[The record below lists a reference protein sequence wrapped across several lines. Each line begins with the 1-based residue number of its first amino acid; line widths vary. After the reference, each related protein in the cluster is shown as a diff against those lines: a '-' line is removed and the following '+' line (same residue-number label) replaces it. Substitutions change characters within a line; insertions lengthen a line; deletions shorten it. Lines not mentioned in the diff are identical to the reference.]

1 MGAGRYQKKNKM
13 TTTFVILGVTIVLF
27 IWGRWS
33 ADLVALLSLLAL
45 ALSGVIDTRDA
56 VAGFGNPTVVMIAAL
71 FVVGEGLSRTGVTG
85 WGGKKLLEAARGSR
99 IRLLVVVMAGTAC
112 LSAFISNTGTVATL
126 LPAVVAAAWAVG
138 SVPSKYLMPLAFAAN
153 TGGLLT
159 LTGTPPNIVVAQTL
173 EQSGLRPFSF
183 FEYALIGAPLLV
195 AAVAYM
201 ALVGRRILPSRSSDQ
216 RPIDAAADLA
226 DLAAAYSLGEHQFRL
241 RIRANSSL
249 IGKTVMDAALGPT
262 YGAPVLRIEGREIAQ
277 DVVLC
282 DDDILIVRAPDEIID
297 TLMHELGLS
306 LQPPADAP
314 DEFVSK
320 ELGLAEVIPTPR
332 SEYLGRRMA
341 LGQISERFPVQLL
354 AVRRR
359 GEPVVDRDLTLEFG
373 DSLLVRGTWEGIGE
387 LQKDRRNFI
396 VVGTPEA
403 MASEVAGLGPRA
415 GVAVAALVGMVVLMV
430 TGVVS
435 TVIAALIAAAA
446 MILGGCLSTRDAY
459 RSISWSSVVLIAAM
473 IPMGRALE
481 ATGGASLVA
490 EGLVSTLGHLSPVAL
505 MAGVFLLTTGFSQVI
520 NNTATA
526 VLVAPIVIQAAVNL
540 GVSPHPLLMI
550 VAVAA
555 STAFLT
561 PIGTTTNIMVFSPG
575 GYRFTDYVKVG
586 LPLMLIFL
594 AVTLVL
600 VPVIWPL

>member
-1 MGAGRYQKKNKM
+1 M
-13 TTTFVILGVTIVLF
+13 TTTFIILGVTIVLF
-27 IWGRWS
+27 VWGRWP

-45 ALSGVIDTRDA
+45 ALTGVIGASDA

-85 WGGKKLLEAARGSR
+85 WGGKRLLEVARGSKM
-99 IRLLVVVMAGTAC
+99 RLLVVIMIGTAC

-126 LPAVVAAAWAVG
+126 LPAVVAAAWTVG

-183 FEYALIGAPLLV
+183 FEYALIGGPLLIT
-195 AAVAYM
+195 AVVYM
-201 ALVGRRILPSRSSDQ
+201 TFLGRKILPSRSEDQ
-216 RPIDAAADLA
+216 RPVDAAADLA
-226 DLAAAYSLGEHQFRL
+226 DLAAAYSLGENQYRL
-241 RIRANSSL
+241 RVRVNSSL
-249 IGKTVMDAALGPT
+249 IGKTVREAALGPT
-262 YGAPVLRIEGREIAQ
+262 YGAPVLRIEGREFSPY
-277 DVVLC
+277 VVLRR
-282 DDDILIVRAPDEIID
+282 DDVLVVRASDEVID
-297 TLMHELGLS
+297 RLMQELGVS
-306 LQPPADAP
+306 LQPPGELTD
-314 DEFVSK
+314 DFVSK
-320 ELGLAEVIPTPR
+320 EIGLAEVLPTPR
-332 SEYLGRRMA
+332 SEYLGIPMTVGA
-341 LGQISERFPVQLL
+341 IAERGDLQLL
-354 AVRRR
+354 ALRRH
-359 GEPVVDRDLTLEFG
+359 GKLVADREVTLEFG
-373 DSLLVRGTWEGIGE
+373 DSMLIRGTWEAIGE
-387 LQKDRRNFI
+387 LQSERRNFV

-403 MASEVAGLGPRA
+403 MASEVAGLSPRA

-430 TGVVS
+430 SGIVP

-446 MILGGCLSTRDAY
+446 MILGGCLTTRDAY

-481 ATGGASLVA
+481 TTGGASLVA
-490 EGLVSTLGHLSPVAL
+490 EGLVDTLGNLSPVAL
-505 MAGVFLLTTGFSQVI
+505 MAGVFVLTTGFSQVI

-526 VLVAPIVIQAAVNL
+526 VLVAPIVIQASISL
-540 GVSPHPLLMI
+540 RVSPHPLLMI

-575 GYRFTDYVKVG
+575 GYQFTDYVKVG
-586 LPLMLIFL
+586 LPLMLLFL
-594 AVTLVL
+594 AVSLVL

>member
-1 MGAGRYQKKNKM
+1 LGASRYQKKNKM

-27 IWGRWS
+27 VWGRWP

-45 ALSGVIDTRDA
+45 ALSGVIETRDA
-56 VAGFGNPTVVMIAAL
+56 LAGFGNPTVVMIAAL

-85 WGGKKLLEAARGSR
+85 WGGKKLLEVARGSQN
-99 IRLLVVVMAGTAC
+99 RLLVVVMAGTAC

-126 LPAVVAAAWAVG
+126 LPAVVAAAWTVG

-173 EQSGLRPFSF
+173 EQLGLRPFSF
-183 FEYALIGAPLLV
+183 FEYALIGGPLLLT
-195 AAVAYM
+195 
-201 ALVGRRILPSRSSDQ
+201 ALVYMRFVGSRILPARSADQ
-216 RPIDAAADLA
+216 RPVDSAADLA
-226 DLAAAYSLGEHQFRL
+226 DLAAAYSLGENQYRL
-241 RIRANSSL
+241 RIRSNSSL
-249 IGKTVMDAALGPT
+249 IGKTLREAALGPN
-262 YGAPVLRIEGREIAQ
+262 YHAPVLRIEGRESAP
-277 DVVLC
+277 DVVLKE
-282 DDDILIVRAPDEIID
+282 DDILVVHAPSETID
-297 TLMHELGLS
+297 RLMHELGLG
-306 LQPPADAP
+306 LQPQAESP

-320 ELGLAEVIPTPR
+320 EIGLAEVIPTPR
-332 SEYLGRRMA
+332 SEYLGRPLA
-341 LGQISERFPVQLL
+341 LGTIGERFRVQLL
-354 AVRRR
+354 AVRRH
-359 GEPVVDRDLTLEFG
+359 GKPVVDPEITLEFG
-373 DSLLVRGTWEGIGE
+373 DSLLVRGTWEAIGE
-387 LQKDRRNFI
+387 LQSERRNFV

-403 MASEVAGLGPRA
+403 MASDVAGLRPRA
-415 GVAVAALVGMVVLMV
+415 AVAVAALVGMVVLMV
-430 TGVVS
+430 SGVVP

-459 RSISWSSVVLIAAM
+459 RSVSWSSVVLIAAM

-481 ATGGASLVA
+481 ITGGAALVA
-490 EGLVSTLGHLSPVAL
+490 EGLVNTLGNLSPVAL

-526 VLVAPIVIQAAVNL
+526 VLVAPIVIHAAINL

-561 PIGTTTNIMVFSPG
+561 PIGTTTNILVFSPG

-586 LPLMLIFL
+586 LPLMLLFL
-594 AVTLVL
+594 AVSLVL
-600 VPVIWPL
+600 VPVFWPL

>member
-1 MGAGRYQKKNKM
+1 MI
-13 TTTFVILGVTIVLF
+13 TTFIILAVTIVLF
-27 IWGRWS
+27 VWGRWS

-45 ALSGVIDTRDA
+45 ALFSVIDTREA
-56 VAGFGNPTVVMIAAL
+56 LAGFGNPTVVMIAAL

-85 WGGKKLLEAARGSR
+85 WGGKRLLEVARGSK
-99 IRLLVVVMAGTAC
+99 IRQLVVVMAGTTG

-126 LPAVVAAAWAVG
+126 LPAVVAAAWTVG
-138 SVPSKYLMPLAFAAN
+138 SVPSKFLVPLAFAAN

-183 FEYALIGAPLLV
+183 FEFALIGAPLLV

-201 ALVGRRILPSRSSDQ
+201 AFVGRRILPSHSADQ
-216 RPIDAAADLA
+216 RPVDVSA
-226 DLAAAYSLGEHQFRL
+226 DLAALATAYSLGDNQFRL
-241 RIRANSSL
+241 RVRTNSPL
-249 IGKTVMDAALGPT
+249 IGMTARDAALGPN
-262 YGAPVLRIEGREIAQ
+262 YGAPLLRIEGREIAQ
-277 DVVLC
+277 DIVLQH
-282 DDDILIVRAPDEIID
+282 DDILVVRAPLETVDR
-297 TLMHELGLS
+297 LMHELGLS
-306 LQPPADAP
+306 LQPPTDSA
-314 DEFVSK
+314 EEIVSQ

-332 SEYLGRRMA
+332 SEYLGQPMA
-341 LGQISERFPVQLL
+341 VGQISERFPVQLL

-359 GEPVVDRDLTLEFG
+359 GKPVVDGKKITLEFG
-373 DSLLVRGTWEGIGE
+373 DSLLVRGTWEAIGE
-387 LQKDRRNFI
+387 LQSERRNFV

-403 MASEVAGLGPRA
+403 MATEVAGLRPRA
-415 GVAVAALVGMVVLMV
+415 GLALVALAGMV
-430 TGVVS
+430 
-435 TVIAALIAAAA
+435 
-446 MILGGCLSTRDAY
+446 LGGCLSAREAY

-473 IPMGRALE
+473 IPMGLARE
-481 ATGGASLVA
+481 KTGGARLVA
-490 EGLVSTLGHLSPVAL
+490 EGLVNTLGDLSPVAL

-526 VLVAPIVIQAAVNL
+526 VLVAPIVMQAAVSL

-550 VAVAA
+550 VAVSA

-561 PIGTTTNIMVFSPG
+561 PIGTTTNILVFSPG

-594 AVTLVL
+594 AMSLLL

>member
-1 MGAGRYQKKNKM
+1 M

-27 IWGRWS
+27 VWGRWPP
-33 ADLVALLSLLAL
+33 DLVAVLSLLAL

-56 VAGFGNPTVVMIAAL
+56 LAGFGNPTVVMIAAL

-85 WGGKKLLEAARGSR
+85 WGGQRLLEVARGSK
-99 IRLLVVVMAGTAC
+99 IRLLVVVMAGTAV

-126 LPAVVAAAWAVG
+126 LPAVVAAAWTVG
-138 SVPSKYLMPLAFAAN
+138 SVPSKFLMPLAFAAN

-173 EQSGLRPFSF
+173 EQSGLRPFEF
-183 FEYALIGAPLLV
+183 FEFALIGGPLLV
-195 AAVAYM
+195 VAVAYM
-201 ALVGRRILPSRSSDQ
+201 AFVGRKTLPTRSADQ
-216 RPIDAAADLA
+216 RPVDVAADLA
-226 DLAAAYSLGEHQFRL
+226 DLASAYSLGENQFRL
-241 RIRANSSL
+241 RVRSNSNL
-249 IGKTVMDAALGPT
+249 IGKTAKEAALGPT
-262 YGAPVLRIEGREIAQ
+262 YGAPVLRIEGRENAA
-277 DVVLC
+277 DEVLRR
-282 DDDILIVRAPDEIID
+282 DDILVVHAPDEIID

-306 LQPPADAP
+306 LQPPTDSP
-314 DEFVSK
+314 GELVSK
-320 ELGLAEVIPTPR
+320 EIGLAEVIPTPR
-332 SEYLGRRMA
+332 SEYLGRPMA
-341 LGQISERFPVQLL
+341 VGQIGERFRVQLL

-359 GEPVVDRDLTLEFG
+359 GERVVDRELKLEYG
-373 DSLLVRGTWEGIGE
+373 DSLLVRGTWEAIGE
-387 LQKDRRNFI
+387 LQKERRNFV

-403 MASEVAGLGPRA
+403 MASEVAGLSPRA
-415 GVAVAALVGMVVLMV
+415 GVALAALVGMVLLMV

-435 TVIAALIAAAA
+435 TVMAALIAAVAV
-446 MILGGCLSTRDAY
+446 ILGGCLSTREAY
-459 RSISWSSVVLIAAM
+459 RSISWSSVVLIGAM

-481 ATGGASLVA
+481 ITGGASLVA
-490 EGLVSTLGHLSPVAL
+490 EGLVNTLGNLSPVAL

-526 VLVAPIVIQAAVNL
+526 VLVAPIVIQAAVDL

-561 PIGTTTNIMVFSPG
+561 PIGTTTNILVYSPG

-586 LPLMLIFL
+586 LPLMLLFL
-594 AVTLVL
+594 AVSLVL
-600 VPVIWPL
+600 VPMIWPL

>member
-1 MGAGRYQKKNKM
+1 M

-27 IWGRWS
+27 VWGRWP

-45 ALSGVIDTRDA
+45 ALSGVIETRDA
-56 VAGFGNPTVVMIAAL
+56 LAGFGNPTVVMIAAL

-85 WGGKKLLEAARGSR
+85 WGGKKLLEVARGSQN
-99 IRLLVVVMAGTAC
+99 RLLVVVMAGTAC

-126 LPAVVAAAWAVG
+126 LPAVVAAAWTVG

-173 EQSGLRPFSF
+173 EQLGLRPFSF
-183 FEYALIGAPLLV
+183 FEYALIGGPLLLT
-195 AAVAYM
+195 AVVYM
-201 ALVGRRILPSRSSDQ
+201 RFVGSRILPSRSADQ
-216 RPIDAAADLA
+216 RPVDSAADLA
-226 DLAAAYSLGEHQFRL
+226 DLAAAYSLGENQFRL
-241 RIRANSSL
+241 RIRSNSSL
-249 IGKTVMDAALGPT
+249 IGKTLREAALGPN
-262 YGAPVLRIEGREIAQ
+262 YHAPVLRIEGRESAP
-277 DVVLC
+277 DVVLKE
-282 DDDILIVRAPDEIID
+282 DDILVMRVPSETID
-297 TLMHELGLS
+297 QLMHELGLG
-306 LQPPADAP
+306 LQPQAESP

-320 ELGLAEVIPTPR
+320 EIGLAEVIPTPR
-332 SEYLGRRMA
+332 SEYLGRPMA
-341 LGQISERFPVQLL
+341 LGTIGERFRVQLL
-354 AVRRR
+354 AVRRH
-359 GEPVVDRDLTLEFG
+359 GKPVVDTEITLEFG
-373 DSLLVRGTWEGIGE
+373 DSLLVRGTWEAIGE
-387 LQKDRRNFI
+387 LQSERRNFV

-403 MASEVAGLGPRA
+403 MASDVAGLRPRA
-415 GVAVAALVGMVVLMV
+415 AVAVAALVGMVVLMV
-430 TGVVS
+430 SGVVP

-459 RSISWSSVVLIAAM
+459 RSVSWSSVVLIAAM

-481 ATGGASLVA
+481 ITGGAALVA
-490 EGLVSTLGHLSPVAL
+490 EGLVNTLGNLSPVAL

-526 VLVAPIVIQAAVNL
+526 VLVAPIVIHAAINL

-561 PIGTTTNIMVFSPG
+561 PIGTTTNILVFSPG

-586 LPLMLIFL
+586 LPLMLLFL
-594 AVTLVL
+594 AVSLVL
-600 VPVIWPL
+600 VPVFWPL